1 MEAKM
6 FEIFRDPVPT
16 VPFGSI
22 SAQTDITWD
31 SSKEEFTNGECPRAA
46 VGSLMHRLPNKFI
59 KYIRAK

>member
-6 FEIFRDPVPT
+6 SFEIFSDPVPT

-31 SSKEEFTNGECPRAA
+31 SSKEEFTNGECPRLA
-46 VGSLMHRLPNKFI
+46 F
-59 KYIRAK
+59 